1 MVFAPGHVQ
10 LNLRTLTQVNACSL
24 GNAADEALWARDMC
38 SRIADLTHKRVFLQ
52 FFQGKWQCRPV
63 AGAFATSILSLHL
76 TLDPLYKLIDMFE
89 SEAACH
95 AAVREG
101 GPELTWRSKRFTD
114 EDAQW
119 IASALANHEVHR
131 VNTQSDSTTAPM
143 LEARRLQLVD
153 CLVTPALLPLLS

>member
-1 MVFAPGHVQ
+1 
-10 LNLRTLTQVNACSL
+10 
-24 GNAADEALWARDMC
+24 
-38 SRIADLTHKRVFLQ
+38 
-52 FFQGKWQCRPV
+52 
-63 AGAFATSILSLHL
+63 
-76 TLDPLYKLIDMFE
+76 MFE

-131 VNTQSDSTTAPM
+131 VNTQSDGTTVLLPNT
-143 LEARRLQLVD
+143 RRLQLID